1 MPAAGRGVIVN
12 TMSLNNIKLS
22 SRILIVDDI
31 PANIQVLVS
40 ILREDGYQISVA
52 TSGKQ
57 ALELVERVR
66 PDLLLLDIMMPDM
79 DGYEVCR
86 CLKADEA
93 TLHIPVLFITA
104 LGDPEDEAKGLAL
117 GAVDYITKPIH
128 PELVRARVRN
138 HLELKRYQSRLEETV
153 RMRTRELQMTQ
164 AVMIESLAT
173 LAEYR
178 DPETG
183 GHIKRTQ
190 NYVKA
195 LASKLRTNPRF
206 CNELDDATIEM
217 LYQSA
222 PLHDIGKVG
231 VRDVVLLKNGQLT
244 DEEFELMKKHTSYG
258 NEALRITEQKLGKS
272 TFLRHAREVA
282 YTHQEKW
289 DGSGY
294 PNGLKGDE
302 IPISGRLMAVADVYD
317 ALISKRIY
325 KPPMPHEKAVQ
336 IIAEG
341 KGTHFDPD
349 VVDAF
354 LELEGVFRNIAITF
368 ADYEEER
375 QMLGA
380 VPAHAAG
387 NAAARTQK
395 VLLAEDNP
403 INLEIMSSQLTA
415 HGYLVDVAANG
426 KEALEHYRSGSYD
439 LILTDI
445 EMPEMDGYELTAEIR
460 RLEAGTGRMTT
471 IFAITASEFD
481 LSADKARDHG
491 FNGYMLKP
499 LDPDILEKKL
509 ADFQHVNPGRNEP

>member
-1 MPAAGRGVIVN
+1 MSPDAA
-12 TMSLNNIKLS
+12 KLD
-22 SRILIVDDI
+22 SRILIVDDV
-31 PANIQVLVS
+31 PANIQVVVS
-40 ILREDGYQISVA
+40 ILRDDGYQLSVA
-52 TSGKQ
+52 TNGKQ
-57 ALELVERVR
+57 ALDLVQRVH

-79 DGYEVCR
+79 DGYEVCTR
-86 CLKADEA
+86 LKADEA
-93 TLHIPVLFITA
+93 TKHIPVLFITA
-104 LGDPEDEAKGLAL
+104 LADAQDEAKGLAL
-117 GAVDYITKPIH
+117 GAVDYITKPIN
-128 PELVRARVRN
+128 PELLRARVRN
-138 HLELKRYQSRLEETV
+138 HLELKRYQNHLEELV
-153 RMRTRELQMTQ
+153 RLRTQEVQLTQ

-195 LASKLRTNPRF
+195 LAVKLRDHARF
-206 CNELDDATIEM
+206 RSELDDATIEM

-231 VRDVVLLKNGQLT
+231 VRDVVLLKNGKLT
-244 DEEFELMKKHTSYG
+244 DEEFELMKRHTTYG
-258 NEALRITEQKLGKS
+258 HEALRITEQKLGKS

-289 DGSGY
+289 DGTGY

-325 KPPMPHEKAVQ
+325 KPPMPHERAVQ

-341 KGTHFDPD
+341 KGSHFDPD

-354 LELEGVFRNIAITF
+354 LALEAVFRSIALTF

-380 VPAHAAG
+380 SPAAAAG
-387 NAAARTQK
+387 GSAAMPQK

-403 INLEIMSSQLTA
+403 INLEIMSSQLTS
-415 HGYLVDVAANG
+415 GGCLVDVATDG
-426 KEALEHYRSGSYD
+426 REALRLYREGRYD

-460 RLEAGTGRMTT
+460 RVEAGTGQQIP

-481 LSADKARDHG
+481 LNADKAKEHG
-491 FNGYMLKP
+491 LTGYMLKP
-499 LDPDILEKKL
+499 LDLDLLKKKL
-509 ADFQHVNPGRNEP
+509 VELYSK